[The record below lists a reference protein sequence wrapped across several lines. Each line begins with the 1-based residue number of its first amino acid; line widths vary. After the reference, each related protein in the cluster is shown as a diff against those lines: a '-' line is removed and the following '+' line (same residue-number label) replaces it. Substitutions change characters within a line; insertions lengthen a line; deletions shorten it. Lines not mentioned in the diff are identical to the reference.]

1 MTRGKIVAIIQARIG
16 SKRLPGKVLLDL
28 AGEPM
33 LVREMNRLARAKKLH
48 AIVIATSVN
57 PDDDKIVDLC
67 KEKGWKYS
75 RGSEEDVLDRYYQT
89 ALKHQA
95 GVIVRITADC
105 PLIDP
110 QVVDQVIEEF
120 IHRQPGIDYV
130 SNIAPKRTYPRGLDT
145 EVFRFDV
152 LERAWQ
158 EDKNTASREHVTPYI
173 RERSDLFKSYGVVND
188 QDFSHMRWTV
198 DTPEDLAF
206 VRLIYEY
213 FDHDRF
219 SFRDVLTIVK
229 AHPEW
234 SEINKD
240 VKQKAI

>member
-1 MTRGKIVAIIQARIG
+1 MCRGKIVAVIQARI
-16 SKRLPGKVLLDL
+16 SSERLPGKVLLDL

-33 LVREMNRLARAKKLH
+33 LVREVNRLARSKMLNE
-48 AIVIATSVN
+48 IVIATSIN
-57 PDDDKIVDLC
+57 PEDEKIVDLC
-67 KEKGWKYS
+67 KERGWNCF
-75 RGSEEDVLDRYYQT
+75 RGDEDDVLDRFYQT
-89 ALKHQA
+89 ALIHRA
-95 GVIVRITADC
+95 DVIVRITADC

-110 QVVDQVIEEF
+110 EVVDQVINEF
-120 IHRQPGIDYV
+120 INHQPEIDYV

-158 EDKNTASREHVTPYI
+158 EDKNPASREHVTPYI
-173 RERSDLFKSYGVVND
+173 RERSDLFKTYGVICD
-188 QDFSHMRWTV
+188 QDYSHMRWTV

-206 VRLIYEY
+206 VRLIFDY
-213 FDHDRF
+213 FDHDMF
-219 SFRDVLTIVK
+219 SFRDVLTTVK

-240 VKQKAI
+240 VEQKAI

>member
-1 MTRGKIVAIIQARIG
+1 MRRRNIVGIIQARI
-16 SKRLPGKVLLDL
+16 SSERLPGKVLLDL

-33 LVREMNRLARAKKLH
+33 LVREIDRLSRAKMLDK
-48 AIVIATSVN
+48 IVVATSVN
-57 PDDDKIVDLC
+57 PNDDKIASLC
-67 KEKGWKYS
+67 KSREWNCF
-75 RGSEEDVLDRYYQT
+75 RGSEDDVLDRYYQT
-89 ALKHQA
+89 AQSHRA
-95 GVIVRITADC
+95 SVIVRLTADC

-110 QVVDQVIEEF
+110 LIVDQVIEEF
-120 IHRQPGIDYV
+120 NNRQPEIDYV

-158 EDKNTASREHVTPYI
+158 EDKNPSSREHVTPYI
-173 RERSDLFKSYGVVND
+173 RERSDLFQSFGVIND

-198 DTPEDLAF
+198 DTSEDLAF

-213 FDHDRF
+213 FDHDKF
-219 SFRDVLTIVK
+219 SWQDVLAAVN

-240 VKQKAI
+240 VIQKAI